1 MGDLV
6 AINDFVN
13 DWTHLQKTNNPLFC
27 AQSCVFENNRQTAA
41 AQFGYFT
48 LKGEQYPVQELTL
61 FDIGAITRYF
71 TFYATNNVIKKLSLP
86 ATAPVQSVQP
96 EFSGLRPIR
105 GEPVQRV
112 DLSTVTIAQLLRHT
126 SGLPETI
133 QLDDKD
139 DRESVLRKIYVSPFE
154 SAPGTRTRKSIIG
167 YTLLG
172 VVLETLTGRPLS
184 LVFSDQILNEI
195 PLVETGFRP
204 LMRGSVAALPI
215 PREGIAPTFSL
226 DNPKEMRIGVTSDP
240 LCAKLSGVS
249 GESGL
254 FSTAHEVAAGGAF
267 LLRKIMKKEFS
278 PADPLSFLEPSRRA
292 QPSDWHVFL
301 SRTGCILL
309 TNTTSETVFA
319 LLSNGG
325 EDAET
330 CFLDGWR
337 ERFRNSHLLPT
348 VL

>member
-41 AQFGYFT
+41 AQFGCFT
-48 LKGEQYPVQELTL
+48 LEGERYPVQELTL

-71 TFYATNNVIKKLSLP
+71 TFYATNNVIKKLALP
-86 ATAPVQSVQP
+86 AATPIQSVQP
-96 EFSGLRPIR
+96 EFSGLRSIR

-112 DLSTVTIAQLLRHT
+112 DLSAVTIAQLLRHT

-139 DRESVLRKIYVSPFE
+139 DRESVLRKIYASPFE
-154 SAPGTRTRKSIIG
+154 SAPGAQVRKSVIG

-172 VVLETLTGRPLS
+172 VILETLTGRPLP
-184 LVFSDQILNEI
+184 LVFSDQVLNEI

-215 PREGIAPTFSL
+215 PREGIAPTFSV
-226 DNPKEMRIGVTSDP
+226 DNPKELRIGVTSDS

-254 FSTAHEVAAGGAF
+254 FSTAYEVAAGGAF
-267 LLRKIMKKEFS
+267 LLRKITKKEFS
-278 PADPLSFLEPSRRA
+278 PTDPLSFLEPPRRA

-309 TNTTSETVFA
+309 MNTTSETVFA

-330 CFLDGWR
+330 RFLDSWR
-337 ERFRNSHLLPT
+337 ERFRDSQLLPT